1 MNFARTILLLAF
13 MTALFMG
20 VGLLLGGKTGMLIAL
35 LIALATNF
43 FSYWK
48 SDKMVLRMHK
58 GVEVGPE
65 TAPEFYEIIVRLADE
80 AGLPMPAVYVIDTP
94 QPNAFATG
102 RNPENAAVAASKGLL
117 EMLSPEEI
125 AGVMA
130 HELAHIEHRDTLLMT
145 ITASF
150 AGAISMLGNFALFFG
165 RNRRN
170 GTSLLGTLAAV
181 IVAPFAAMLV
191 QMAISRTREYAAD
204 QRGAEICGNP
214 NWLADA
220 LRQIADAAPKIPNR
234 LAEQSPGSAHMF
246 IFNPL
251 GHRPGDSLF
260 TTHPNVE
267 NRINILRQLADDWAS
282 LEQASN
288 EDYQPI
294 EHDGGET
301 ETELPSKTQHTP
313 ARPSAENSKWGRPD
327 KSSKKNPW
335 N

>member
-20 VGLLLGGKTGMLIAL
+20 VGLLLGGKIGMFIAL
-35 LIALATNF
+35 LIALVTNF
-43 FSYWK
+43 LSYWK

-65 TAPEFYEIIVRLADE
+65 TAPEFYEIVARLATE
-80 AGLPMPAVYVIDTP
+80 ADLPMPAVYVIDTP

-102 RNPENAAVAASKGLL
+102 RNPENSAVAASKGLL

-150 AGAISMLGNFALFFG
+150 AGAISMIGNFALFFG

-170 GTSLLGTLAAV
+170 GTSVLGTLAAV

-214 NWLADA
+214 NWLADG
-220 LRQIADAAPKIPNR
+220 LRQIANAAPKIRNQ
-234 LAEQSPGSAHMF
+234 LAEQSPGTAHMF

-251 GHRPGDSLF
+251 GHRVGDGLF

-267 NRINILRQLADDWAS
+267 NRIRILRALADDWANE
-282 LEQASN
+282 EQLSD
-288 EDYQPI
+288 EDYEPI
-294 EHDGGET
+294 ERDHGEDKT
-301 ETELPSKTQHTP
+301 ESLSKTQQAP
-313 ARPSAENSKWGRPD
+313 AKPTAENSEWGRQD
-327 KSSKKNPW
+327 KPSKKNPW
-335 N
+335 K